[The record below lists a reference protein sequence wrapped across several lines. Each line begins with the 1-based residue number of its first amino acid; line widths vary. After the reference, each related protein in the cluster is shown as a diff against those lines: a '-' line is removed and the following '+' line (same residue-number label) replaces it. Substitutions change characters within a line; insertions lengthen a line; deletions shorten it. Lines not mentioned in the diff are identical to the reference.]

1 MAVTSCMIVCIGLS
15 SMALAQ
21 DEGGLTSPTIL
32 VHSFKDPDR
41 KLKPASRLILE
52 DYLRSQISSFGKFT
66 VIATAEVERALSQ
79 IRVESHRDCVDD
91 RCQIEL
97 GEILSASQALSITV
111 MALDKNC
118 GIIAHMNDV
127 KRSAMSGSAEAMDV
141 SCDRVGL
148 MKGLRMVAAKLSGQP
163 VPPDVLPP
171 PPPPVEPIQRIQSVQ
186 PVQQAP
192 VVARPPSR
200 LHISS
205 VRVSSELPSPK
216 NYNAAR
222 NAIDG
227 RPDTWWGE
235 GAGGDGIGEWI
246 EASLG
251 RQAEIREVRLIPGY
265 QKSLPDKF
273 GDRWPLN
280 NRLRKVRVELD
291 DGSSFVAE
299 LSDRKGFHS
308 IAIPSGNFSRSVRI
322 VILEVFPG
330 YNQKGERIQ
339 DSGIAEIQIL
349 GVE

>member
-1 MAVTSCMIVCIGLS
+1 
-15 SMALAQ
+15 
-21 DEGGLTSPTIL
+21 
-32 VHSFKDPDR
+32 
-41 KLKPASRLILE
+41 LKPASRLILE

-141 SCDRVGL
+141 SCDRSGL

>member
-1 MAVTSCMIVCIGLS
+1 MAVISCMIVCIGLS

-21 DEGGLTSPTIL
+21 DEAGLTSPTLL

-111 MALDKNC
+111 MALDRNC

-127 KRSAMSGSAEAMDV
+127 RRSAMSGSAEAMDV

-148 MKGLRMVAAKLSGQP
+148 MKGLRMVAAILSGQP

-246 EASLG
+246 EAFLG
-251 RQAEIREVRLIPGY
+251 RQVEIREVRLIPGY

-291 DGSSFVAE
+291 DGSSFAAE

-308 IAIPSGNFSRSVRI
+308 IAIPSGNYSRSVRI

>member
-1 MAVTSCMIVCIGLS
+1 
-15 SMALAQ
+15 
-21 DEGGLTSPTIL
+21 
-32 VHSFKDPDR
+32 
-41 KLKPASRLILE
+41 
-52 DYLRSQISSFGKFT
+52 
-66 VIATAEVERALSQ
+66 
-79 IRVESHRDCVDD
+79 VDD